1 LALCSNSQYHLE
13 TGLLITLFLEIRK
26 GKHKKVKQFTHLA
39 EPAISPGNLA
49 IQELGSLIPQH
60 RFPCAHAHTDTHP
73 PHIHATCHPCLY
85 WAQTTP
91 NTYMSHPAFTYH
103 TTSIPLT
110 MPTYPANLTHHTLNH
125 MSQYT
130 HSEYT
135 CTYSTHSMHHVQL
148 QYEHTIRHTHTPP
161 HIYMYHTS
169 IPHITYTH
177 TPCTCPA
184 LCTHAYHTHIHLT
197 TSHTCTYHTH
207 VYILCLSP
215 N

>member
-1 LALCSNSQYHLE
+1 MC
-13 TGLLITLFLEIRK
+13 TC
-26 GKHKKVKQFTHLA
+26 THRHTPTTHTCHVSSMFVLGTDHTQH
-39 EPAISPGNLA
+39 IYVSPR
-49 IQELGSLIPQH
+49 IHIPH
-60 RFPCAHAHTDTHP
+60 YIHPTHHAH
-73 PHIHATCHPCLY
+73 I
-85 WAQTTP
+85 
-91 NTYMSHPAFTYH
+91 
-103 TTSIPLT
+103 
-110 MPTYPANLTHHTLNH
+110 PANLTHHTLNH

-184 LCTHAYHTHIHLT
+184 LCIHAYHTHIHLT